1 MRTALLL
8 AGLLVAGLAHAL
20 PPPTAPP
27 NTTVYKQTITRTQDG
42 TPVTLT
48 ETTTISVGDKQTRWD
63 RKTSGQSTIF
73 DHAYGA
79 IFTWGGSSIPEHTAL
94 KNPMPPVLASWD
106 LGYGTIAADSAPPVE
121 KGTATIAGTKCTRL
135 AFTSKHFGSPELCV
149 TDTGIVARFHLDDT
163 ATTTVTTFEAEKI
176 TPGTLPKS
184 TFEVPPD
191 RLVED
196 MKPL

>member
-1 MRTALLL
+1 MRTVLLL
-8 AGLLVAGLAHAL
+8 AGLLVTSLAHAL

-27 NTTVYKQTITRTQDG
+27 NTTVYKQTVTRVQDG
-42 TPVTLT
+42 KPTTLT
-48 ETTTISVGDKQTRWD
+48 ETTTISVGTKQTRWD
-63 RKTSGQSTIF
+63 RKTSGQSSIF

-79 IFTWGGSSIPEHTAL
+79 IFTWGGSLPPHTAL

-106 LGYGTIAADSAPPVE
+106 LGYGTIAADSPPPTE
-121 KGTATIAGTKCTRL
+121 KGAATIAGTKCTRL
-135 AFTSKHFGSPELCV
+135 VFASKHFGSPELCV
-149 TDTGIVARFHLDDT
+149 TDTGIVAKFTLDDA

-196 MKPL
+196 VAPL

>member
-1 MRTALLL
+1 MRMALLL
-8 AGLLVAGLAHAL
+8 LGLLVPSLAHAL

-27 NTTVYKQTITRTQDG
+27 NTTVYTQTVTRTQDG

-48 ETTTISVGDKQTRWD
+48 ETTTISVGDKRTRWD
-63 RKTSGQSTIF
+63 RKASGQSTIF
-73 DHAYGA
+73 DHAFGA
-79 IFTWGGSSIPEHTAL
+79 IFSWGGQIPPRTAL
-94 KNPMPPVLASWD
+94 KNPMPPALASWD
-106 LGYGTIAADSAPPVE
+106 LGYGTIAADSPPPTE

-149 TDTGIVARFHLDDT
+149 TDKGIVAKFTLDDT

-196 MKPL
+196 VAPL

>member
-1 MRTALLL
+1 MRTSVLL
-8 AGLLVAGLAHAL
+8 AGLLLANLAHAL

-27 NTTVYKQTITRTQDG
+27 NTTVYKQTITRVQDG
-42 TPVTLT
+42 QPTTLT

-63 RKTSGQSTIF
+63 RKSSGQSTIF

-79 IFTWGGSSIPEHTAL
+79 IFSWGGGIPAPTAL
-94 KNPMPPVLASWD
+94 KNPMPPALASWD
-106 LGYGTIAADSAPPVE
+106 LGYGTIAADSPPPTE
-121 KGTATIAGTKCTRL
+121 KGTATIAGTKCTLL
-135 AFTSKHFGSPELCV
+135 AFTSKRFGSPELCV
-149 TDTGIVARFHLDDT
+149 TDTGIVAKFTLDDK

-191 RLVED
+191 KLVED
-196 MKPL
+196 VPPL